1 MPQMYEFAYNEVVEE
16 SPRLMRER
24 ERQAFDKVLELLE
37 AAREHGVGSRE
48 GIEAIYYLRKL
59 WWILLQDVQLPQ
71 NELPP
76 ELRAG
81 LISIGR
87 WMIRE
92 IDRIDQG
99 KAEDLSRVIEIN
111 EIIRDGLA

>member
-1 MPQMYEFAYNEVVEE
+1 MYEFAYNEVVEK

-24 ERQAFDKVLELLE
+24 ERQAFDKVLKLLE
-37 AAREHGVGSRE
+37 AARECGVGSRE
-48 GIEAIYYLRKL
+48 GIEAIFYLRKL
-59 WWILLQDVQLPQ
+59 WWILLQDLQLPQ

-81 LISIGR
+81 LISVGR

-99 KAEDLSRVIEIN
+99 KGDDLSRVIEIN